1 MVLHNVHIFIIVDVV
16 FFKKKKKK
24 TSRLITNRV
33 FFFFV
38 PLLSVFFDLELDF
51 LGAGGSVGGSPV

>member
-1 MVLHNVHIFIIVDVV
+1 MLWVY
-16 FFKKKKKK
+16 
-24 TSRLITNRV
+24 TNLV

-51 LGAGGSVGGSPV
+51 FGIGCSAGSPASKRND

>member
-1 MVLHNVHIFIIVDVV
+1 MFWGYTDL
-16 FFKKKKKK
+16 
-24 TSRLITNRV
+24 V

-51 LGAGGSVGGSPV
+51 FGTGCSAGSPANNTNDLLTIAKEKINEK